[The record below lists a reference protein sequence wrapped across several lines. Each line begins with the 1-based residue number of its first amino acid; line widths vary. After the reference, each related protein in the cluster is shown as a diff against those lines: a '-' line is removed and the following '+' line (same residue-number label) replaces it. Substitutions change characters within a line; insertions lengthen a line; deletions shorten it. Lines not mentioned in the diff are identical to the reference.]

1 MKHNAFL
8 LVEPIRETN
17 VLNGRM
23 LSGLSVVDYLYR
35 SLSPSAAVRLL
46 DDLTARG
53 GRSLLPKVVLLDVD
67 FELTELEI
75 LLTYLNDHAPSDF
88 VIHIIPITER
98 LDGKPEVLRQLE
110 KYFRLDSPVTT
121 PFSIPSLNEK
131 ISAVF
136 SS

>member
-98 LDGKPEVLRQLE
+98 LERKARGAASIREVFPTGQ
-110 KYFRLDSPVTT
+110 
-121 PFSIPSLNEK
+121 PSYYSLQHSLAE
-131 ISAVF
+131 
-136 SS
+136 

>member
-1 MKHNAFL
+1 MKQNAFL

-23 LSGLSVVDYLYR
+23 LSGLSIVDYLYR

-53 GRSLLPKVVLLDVD
+53 GCSLLPKVVLLDVD
-67 FELTELEI
+67 FELAELEV
-75 LLTYLNDHAPSDF
+75 LLNYLNDHAPSDF
-88 VIHIIPITER
+88 GIHIIPITDR

-110 KYFRLDSPVTT
+110 HSFKLASPITT

-136 SS
+136 SL